1 MPPPVLV
8 VIDMHER
15 LSTRWTPRN
24 AVGSRTPVNLEI
36 GLAQARQAGAV
47 ITATETDTD
56 AVRDLGKLL
65 K

>member
-1 MPPPVLV
+1 
-8 VIDMHER
+8 
-15 LSTRWTPRN
+15 
-24 AVGSRTPVNLEI
+24 VNLEI

-65 K
+65 KQRLSSERV

>member
-8 VIDMHER
+8 VIDMHEPC
-15 LSTRWTPRN
+15 STRWTPSD
-24 AVGSRTPVNLEI
+24 AVGSRTPANLEI
-36 GLAQARQAGAV
+36 GLAQMSQAGAV

-56 AVRDLGKLL
+56 AFREPGKLL